1 MTRNLHK
8 ATFGVLGAVMLLAGL
23 TLTPAGRAAR
33 RGAGQ
38 TTQSSSLDDKWLHV
52 RVESTDGRGE
62 TVRVNVPLALAAK
75 VLASINHDQLH
86 HGHIDV
92 NRGDFDGVDL
102 KTILDAV
109 KSAKDGEFVTV
120 QKRDADV
127 SVAKKGGYL
136 IVHVVD
142 RESHGE
148 NVDVRMPMTVA
159 DALVAPGN
167 HELDLVGAIRALA
180 AAGDTEL
187 VNVKDHQNN
196 VRVWL
201 DSKNTGD

>member
-1 MTRNLHK
+1 MTRHLQK

-23 TLTPAGRAAR
+23 MVAPVGVARGRTP
-33 RGAGQ
+33 GQ
-38 TTQSSSLDDKWLHV
+38 TNSSASLEDKWLHV

-75 VLASINHDQLH
+75 VLASVDHDQLH
-86 HGHIDV
+86 HGHISV

-102 KTILDAV
+102 KTILEAV
-109 KSAKDGEFVTV
+109 KTAKDGEFVTV

-127 SVAKKGGYL
+127 TVAKKGGFL
-136 IVHVVD
+136 VVHVVD
-142 RESHGE
+142 KESHGE

-167 HELDLVGAIRALA
+167 HDLDLVGAIRALA

-187 VNVKDHQNN
+187 VNVKDRENS

>member
-1 MTRNLHK
+1 MTRNRRK

-23 TLTPAGRAAR
+23 TLTPAGGAAR

-38 TTQSSSLDDKWLHV
+38 ATQNSSLDDKWLHV

-75 VLASINHDQLH
+75 VLASIDHDQLH
-86 HGHIDV
+86 HGHVNV

-127 SVAKKGGYL
+127 SVAKKGGFL
-136 IVHVVD
+136 LVHVVD

-148 NVDVRMPMTVA
+148 NVDVRMPMIVA

-187 VNVKDHQNN
+187 VNVKDRENT